1 MRLVSVVLILL
12 FLWPTA
18 AVGDVIWEAEYLDL
32 TLESKDFE
40 VFEDTTGELTLNQVL
55 AVHKDLQIDNPGYN
69 QHLESAYWLRFSL
82 ESGQGVQQS
91 LLLEFLDPHVSQ
103 IEFFDAKGN
112 LVGVQGTRYV
122 FPKKQFN
129 HKNHVFNVEVP
140 AKGNHVYYAR
150 FKSDDYHGFSTRLHA
165 ISQFVG
171 YSLSEYFLLGLF
183 YGTLFI
189 MALYNLVIFSFTRNS
204 IRLYYALYVASCA
217 LITFAEDGLGFQF
230 FWYNYPQFNV
240 TLGYLWPVAFVISLM
255 AYSFSFIDRVEYAEK
270 FHKAT
275 LLCTVI
281 FCGWYVISKYFGLLP
296 RFWIS
301 IFILPIVL
309 IYVRMFKQLLKGH
322 RALRFL
328 LIGSTLVIVGFVIIE
343 LRVYGVL
350 ENSIWQVY
358 FFNFSAVLEVILFSM
373 AIGDKIKIDQLTNL
387 KNKELVISGLR
398 ENEELKDRVNRELE
412 NKISA
417 RTRELFEAKMKLETQ
432 AEAITKMNLE
442 LDVANR
448 QLEKKIKNVA
458 QKRILGEELD
468 PEEFRQVYPDKLSCF
483 QFIEKIKWG
492 DGFSCRKCGNDSYSS
507 SGSFRSRRCTKCG
520 TIETPTAG
528 TIFHGLRIPV
538 ESALYLVALIVQSEG
553 KVSSTDLALK
563 SGLGQKACWNFKQRV
578 VERMTVFGTEKVKL
592 DQLIAGS

>member
-1 MRLVSVVLILL
+1 ML
-12 FLWPTA
+12 FLWSTA
-18 AVGDVIWEAEYLDL
+18 AVGEVIWETDNLDL
-32 TLESKDFE
+32 TLETKDFE

-82 ESGQGVQQS
+82 KSAQGVRQS

-165 ISQFVG
+165 ISEFVG

-230 FWYNYPQFNV
+230 IWNNYPQFNV

-255 AYSFSFIDRVEYAEK
+255 AYSFSFIPKEERSTNL
-270 FHKAT
+270 HKMA
-275 LLCTVI
+275 LIGTVV
-281 FCGWYVISKYFGLLP
+281 FCVWFLFSKYFDLLP

-301 IFILPIVL
+301 IFIVPIAL
-309 IYVRMFKQLLKGH
+309 TYIRLLKSLLLGH
-322 RALRFL
+322 RTLRFL
-328 LIGSTLVIVGFVIIE
+328 MIGSSLVIIGFVIIE

-387 KNKELVISGLR
+387 KNKELVIRGLR

-417 RTRELFEAKMKLETQ
+417 RTRELLETKMKLETQ

-448 QLEKKIKNVA
+448 HLEKKVKNVA
-458 QKRILGEELD
+458 QKRVLGEQLD

-578 VERMTVFGTEKVKL
+578 VDRMAQFGDKKIKI
-592 DQLIAGS
+592 DQLILGA